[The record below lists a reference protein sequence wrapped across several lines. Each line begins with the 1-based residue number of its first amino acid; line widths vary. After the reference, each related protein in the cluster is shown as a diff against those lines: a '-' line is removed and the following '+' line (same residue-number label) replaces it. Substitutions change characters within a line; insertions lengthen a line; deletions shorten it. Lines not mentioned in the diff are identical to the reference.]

1 MSKKD
6 KGRLPPFVPL
16 LISTLNSPAWRE
28 MSHGAQMLYVA
39 LKRRVPK
46 GRNRAYVS
54 YRQAILELRSSKRKI
69 AEWFREVQQF
79 GFIVLAQH
87 GSIGVEGKGKA
98 PHWRLTELGQTSGS
112 SATSLPEVET
122 KDFLRWDGTPF
133 KRRQGKQN
141 PGSYVGYTPVPTWE
155 PTAVPTGDT
164 PKPESGSNGVDI
176 GAYGVD
182 ITSLTTSGGLGVL
195 TSELDPELQQT
206 NFGPSVVEDERIVS
220 LQKWGRAAELKT
232 WTKPTILFDEPR
244 DFTLYPTEEK
254 VAAA

>member
-16 LISTLNSPAWRE
+16 LLSTLDSRAWRE

-39 LKRRVPK
+39 LRRRVPR
-46 GRNRAYVS
+46 GRNRAYLS

-69 AEWFREVQQF
+69 AEWFRELEHF

-87 GSIGVEGKGKA
+87 GSLGVEGKGKS

-112 SATSLPEVET
+112 SATGLPEVET

-141 PGSYVGYTPVPTWE
+141 PGSYVGYIPVPTSE
-155 PTAVPTGDT
+155 PPAVPTRDT
-164 PKPESGSNGVDI
+164 PKLESGSDGGDI
-176 GAYGVD
+176 GRKRSGSYVVD
-182 ITSLTTSGGLGVL
+182 ITSLTTRGG
-195 TSELDPELQQT
+195 
-206 NFGPSVVEDERIVS
+206 
-220 LQKWGRAAELKT
+220 A
-232 WTKPTILFDEPR
+232 
-244 DFTLYPTEEK
+244 
-254 VAAA
+254 